1 LIALSQ
7 YVQTL
12 RLLSK
17 NLSLVKTSNVH
28 QKIQGKL
35 SKPIQ
40 TVGFYSILC
49 FCSLRSLLLHPHT
62 QRCKT
67 SSCLAVFV
75 MSHLCLLRMTHR
87 CPAISAR
94 QAMSRYDCHPLM
106 FGLGVVATWKI
117 CLLLPPSMSS
127 RPTFC
132 DLPISTIFDDSSAS
146 SYISLDWVM
155 SSGLRTSNSRA
166 SGRLTLPCDDG
177 TISVCMNDIP
187 VAAALPSDLVLGL
200 DWFYSLPDSGSRII
214 VHLSCGSLDLQ
225 CPLPAIGLES
235 GSSSSSMSAGAS

>member
-1 LIALSQ
+1 
-7 YVQTL
+7 
-12 RLLSK
+12 
-17 NLSLVKTSNVH
+17 
-28 QKIQGKL
+28 
-35 SKPIQ
+35 
-40 TVGFYSILC
+40 
-49 FCSLRSLLLHPHT
+49 
-62 QRCKT
+62 
-67 SSCLAVFV
+67 
-75 MSHLCLLRMTHR
+75 
-87 CPAISAR
+87 
-94 QAMSRYDCHPLM
+94 M
-106 FGLGVVATWKI
+106 FGLGVVAT
-117 CLLLPPSMSS
+117 
-127 RPTFC
+127 
-132 DLPISTIFDDSSAS
+132 SAS

-235 GSSSSSMSAGAS
+235 GSSSSSMSAAWSPVAQVYRGSTGVEPLTSSSASQGGPGVVSTPSSTPRTRGADVVAVSPLRARSARSSRQRSGFLVVLMFEGGSPASAKERRLPGCSIFTNHCSACD